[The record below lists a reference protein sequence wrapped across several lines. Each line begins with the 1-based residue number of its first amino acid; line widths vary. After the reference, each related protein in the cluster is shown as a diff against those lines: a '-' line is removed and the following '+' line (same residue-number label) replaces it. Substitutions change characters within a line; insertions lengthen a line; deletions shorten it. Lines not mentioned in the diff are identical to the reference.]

1 MDDDRLPKGWKTTTI
16 ESIFNLI
23 SPEDQKRFV
32 DAVTAK
38 KDIDRNIAVFREI
51 FIRNRASLEL
61 NNLDAEFCAYAVA
74 YSLEEL
80 RKGTRR

>member
-1 MDDDRLPKGWKTTTI
+1 MDNDRLPKGWKETTV

-23 SPEDQKRFV
+23 SMEDQKRFV
-32 DAVTAK
+32 EAVEAK
-38 KDIDRNIAVFREI
+38 KDLDHNIAVFREI
-51 FIRNRASLEL
+51 FIRNRQVLEL
-61 NNLDAEFCAYAVA
+61 NSLDAEFCAYAVA